1 MCLRVRYSCCGCS
14 LEAGSIAVAV
24 LDIIKGVSNIVPKV
38 QAVLVDM
45 ETKYKKIW
53 DTDKSAYMRRYKR
66 NAAQRDFDGDI
77 RHYLQLIDE
86 IRSEESVINVQFLQ
100 IDQQPEWLEWRL
112 GNPSR
117 EYQYDDYK
125 DGTLGVSTKVKGY
138 NFHVARLNKNAP
150 EKLNR
155 GFTNKKGMI
164 KLK

>member
-1 MCLRVRYSCCGCS
+1 MYRVHVWN
-14 LEAGSIAVAV
+14 LQVT
-24 LDIIKGVSNIVPKV
+24 DIIKGVSNIVPKV

-100 IDQQPEWLEWRL
+100 IDQQPLKAVRVHDR
-112 GNPSR
+112 PPHR
-117 EYQYDDYK
+117 PK
-125 DGTLGVSTKVKGY
+125 CT
-138 NFHVARLNKNAP
+138 
-150 EKLNR
+150 
-155 GFTNKKGMI
+155 GFTCPA
-164 KLK
+164 